1 MALPAIWFS
10 AFFFMFWFKL
20 IFGDVFNKLALFEP
34 VEGIPFFNILSL
46 TIFPAPLL
54 DDALEGGF
62 PWLLA
67 IDWDLLLGESTLPA
81 YSLFDISLIL
91 AFFFDWSI

>member
-1 MALPAIWFS
+1 
-10 AFFFMFWFKL
+10 
-20 IFGDVFNKLALFEP
+20 
-34 VEGIPFFNILSL
+34 
-46 TIFPAPLL
+46 
-54 DDALEGGF
+54 LEGGF